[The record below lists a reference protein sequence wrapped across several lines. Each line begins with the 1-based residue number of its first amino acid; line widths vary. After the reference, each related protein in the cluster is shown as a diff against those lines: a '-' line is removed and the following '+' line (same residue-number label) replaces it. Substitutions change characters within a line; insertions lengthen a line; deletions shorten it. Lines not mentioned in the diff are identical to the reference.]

1 MDDFDLSKE
10 LTNAVT
16 NIVKNT
22 DFYGKAKKVSYAIYG
37 ISIFCGIYAV
47 FNYFKHERL
56 CNHIDNLTNEIK
68 HNTQILDSL
77 KTSCNKLL
85 ERTYKIKQLEETMHF
100 LTDRND
106 DLSNEDENKETEN
119 KEPENKEPENK
130 ETENKVRENSKLQI
144 ITHDEENE
152 LLNECYDNIPC
163 SNAKKITGLFCG
175 FTPFNI

>member
-47 FNYFKHERL
+47 FNYVKHERL
-56 CNHIDNLTNEIK
+56 CNDIDNLKNQIK
-68 HNTQILDSL
+68 RNTQILDSL

-100 LTDRND
+100 FTERD
-106 DLSNEDENKETEN
+106 DNSSNEIEN

-130 ETENKVRENSKLQI
+130 ESENKVRENSKLQI
-144 ITHDEENE
+144 ITDEEENE
-152 LLNECYDNIPC
+152 LLNESYDNIPC
-163 SNAKKITGLFCG
+163 SNVKKITGLFG
-175 FTPFNI
+175 VFKWK